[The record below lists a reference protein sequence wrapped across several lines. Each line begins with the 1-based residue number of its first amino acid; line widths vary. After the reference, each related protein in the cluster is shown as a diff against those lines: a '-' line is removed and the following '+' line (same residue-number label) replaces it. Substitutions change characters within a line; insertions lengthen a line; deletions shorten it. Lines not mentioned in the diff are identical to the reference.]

1 MNKMIGQRIK
11 QRRKELKLT
20 QVQIKDL
27 CGISNGN
34 LSELENGN
42 RLPSAGALIAL
53 SKVLN
58 VSIDW
63 ILTGENPFCD
73 ISNEILSPLENEY
86 LNTFRKL
93 ALDDQEEILELI
105 ELKLKRKSRRERLS
119 FSEPNEEIETA

>member
-63 ILTGENPFCD
+63 ILTGENPLCD

-86 LNTFRKL
+86 LNAFRKL

-105 ELKLKRKSRRERLS
+105 ELKLKRKSRREKSS
-119 FSEPNEEIETA
+119 FSEQNEEIETA